1 MAATLNQANYGT
13 GVYGTARYGQYN
25 VKPSGV
31 AGLSNLDARPSNDM
45 RFVAFSDQIVR
56 AIYAG
61 TKVYVDGSLHAT
73 LTNVGDTTTVSI
85 GNQSGNTRPS
95 KIITTDFPVSIAGNG
110 NSLAAAPFSWSGT
123 RFSFRDTRTNNSEI
137 IVQAVRTET
146 TVRIY
151 KGTDTSPVYTLTA
164 KTDEAA
170 VADDIFGTYGS
181 QTWSIEADDL
191 IVVGVGAGAG
201 SSDSFSVDTD
211 ILFPES
217 TELFGH
223 GGTLTST
230 DARTNSTGFTVTTFR
245 SELGTTETDTLS
257 TSNQNPGVSG
267 RSTQYSLGNYTRS
280 TASTPFS
287 LFTIADA
294 DGGETTIAVGPEALC
309 TEWTL
314 PDEAEFLAI
323 VAPEAADGAGLRIYN
338 SSGTLQSSH
347 SFSQTSG
354 AVSGTP
360 CALYL
365 VSSTA
370 GTDGVD
376 GTYFDNP
383 LSHTLP
389 AGTRI
394 VSDYPAFIVWE
405 DENPDEDESILY
417 GHGSFADPISGSA
430 VNLVAKPAGV
440 GATSAVGTLTVSNDS
455 KIVPT
460 GVAAT
465 GAVQTVAV
473 TGFEIDVSEVLES
486 VSATGAVGTV
496 AISNTATLSGVSATA
511 SVGTVEAK
519 PTEAITG
526 VSATGSVGTVAISNT
541 VTLSG
546 VSATGAVGTL
556 EEKPTEALTGVS
568 ATGSVG
574 TVAISNTVGLTG
586 VNATVS
592 IGAAQENVT
601 EKLTGVAGTTALG
614 NISIDAAAT
623 ATGVSATAS
632 VGTVE
637 VQVTEI
643 VTGVS
648 ATGAVGTLTLTNDSK
663 IVPTGVAATGAVQAP
678 SVGGLEIDITEVI
691 ATGVEA
697 TGAVNGVAQV
707 NTGAGLTGVEATGA
721 VNGSLTFSNTV
732 TPTAVVATGA
742 AGTAQ
747 PNLQIAATG
756 VTATVATSEGRQ
768 NVTETP
774 TGVAGT
780 GAAGDIS
787 PNVGAGLTGVEATGT
802 IASVGVGISEALDSV
817 PATASVGTITVN
829 VTDIIAGTAG
839 TSALGTITTTAVVF
853 DFEAIKEQYG
863 RKRVVYVEKF
873 TDSSKERRVYVPH
886 EERTVVV
893 GKAASPERTVR
904 IPQENRTV
912 YIDRFS
918 TAAERRAKA
927 A

>member
-13 GVYGTARYGQYN
+13 GVYGTAKYGQYI

-31 AGLSNLDARPSNDM
+31 AGLTNLDARPSNDM
-45 RFVAFSDQIVR
+45 RFVAFSDQIIR

-170 VADDIFGTYGS
+170 VADNIFSTYGS
-181 QTWSIEADDL
+181 QVWSIEADDL

-201 SSDSFSVDTD
+201 SSDSFTTDTD

-245 SELGTTETDTLS
+245 SELGTTETDTLR
-257 TSNQNPGVSG
+257 TTNQNPGVSG

-287 LFTIADA
+287 LFSIADA
-294 DGGETTIAVGPEALC
+294 DGGQTTVAVGPQALC

-314 PDEAEFLAI
+314 PDEAEFLAV

-347 SFSQTSG
+347 TFSQTSG

-417 GHGSFADPISGSA
+417 GHGSFADPIAGSA
-430 VNLVAKPAGV
+430 VNLVAKPVGV
-440 GATSAVGTLTVSNDS
+440 S
-455 KIVPT
+455 
-460 GVAAT
+460 AT
-465 GAVQTVAV
+465 GAVQTVAIS
-473 TGFEIDVSEVLES
+473 GFEIDVSEVLDS
-486 VSATGAVGTV
+486 
-496 AISNTATLSGVSATA
+496 VSATA
-511 SVGTVEAK
+511 SVGT
-519 PTEAITG
+519 PQPN
-526 VSATGSVGTVAISNT
+526 VAI
-541 VTLSG
+541 TLSG

-586 VNATVS
+586 VSATVS
-592 IGAAQENVT
+592 IGTVQENVT

-614 NISIDAAAT
+614 NISIDASASL
-623 ATGVSATAS
+623 TGVSATAS
-632 VGTVE
+632 LGSIE

-648 ATGAVGTLTLTNDSK
+648 ATGAVGTLTVTNDSK
-663 IVPTGVAATGAVQAP
+663 IVPTGVQGTGAVQAP

-691 ATGVEA
+691 ATGVVA

-707 NTGAGLTGVEATGA
+707 NTGAGPTGVEATITL
-721 VNGSLTFSNTV
+721 NGSLTFSNTV
-732 TPTAVVATGA
+732 PLTSVVATGA

-747 PNLQIAATG
+747 PNLKIAATG
-756 VTATVATSEGRQ
+756 VSATVSTSEGRQ

-780 GAAGDIS
+780 GQVGSLGAG
-787 PNVGAGLTGVEATGT
+787 VGAGLTGVEAVGT
-802 IASVGVGISEALDSV
+802 AASVGVGVTEELDSA
-817 PATASVGTITVN
+817 PATVSIGTITVN
-829 VTDIIAGTAG
+829 VTDLLTGTVG

>member
-13 GVYGTARYGQYN
+13 GVYGTAKYGQYEVTLDN
-25 VKPSGV
+25 GVEARGNQDLGGATNAEYFVPSDV
-31 AGLSNLDARPSNDM
+31 DNPNLTVIAYEDS
-45 RFVAFSDQIVR
+45 
-56 AIYAG
+56 
-61 TKVYVDGSLHAT
+61 
-73 LTNVGDTTTVSI
+73 TTVYADGVSQ
-85 GNQSGNTRPS
+85 GT
-95 KIITTDFPVSIAGNG
+95 ITSA
-110 NSLAAAPFSWSGT
+110 
-123 RFSFRDTRTNNSEI
+123 
-137 IVQAVRTET
+137 
-146 TVRIY
+146 
-151 KGTDTSPVYTLTA
+151 
-164 KTDEAA
+164 
-170 VADDIFGTYGS
+170 
-181 QTWSIEADDL
+181 
-191 IVVGVGAGAG
+191 
-201 SSDSFSVDTD
+201 
-211 ILFPES
+211 
-217 TELFGH
+217 
-223 GGTLTST
+223 GGTLTITAANYEDKIISADKPITLQNANNETVGVPTSWAGTSFGVRNTRTGVNLQMRALYGTASVEIFKDGVSTTTLSVGSTSTTTQFYADDTSDPEYTIYSDIPIMVFKSGNTNLST
-230 DARTNSTGFTVTTFR
+230 DSRSLFPATTDFLYGIASGSGTAVRVDGYGETAVSTTRHDSNGGSNTSRTISTVDTALFA
-245 SELGTTETDTLS
+245 TDTDFIGPTNRIS
-257 TSNQNPGVSG
+257 AQK
-267 RSTQYSLGNYTRS
+267 
-280 TASTPFS
+280 AIIAFS
-287 LFTIADA
+287 IADS
-294 DGGETTIAVGPEALC
+294 DGGEKTTFVPEGCFAHEFRLI
-309 TEWTL
+309 EA
-314 PDEAEFLAI
+314 AEF
-323 VAPEAADGAGLRIYN
+323 VCFMGAPGTNGRYIKVYN
-338 SSGTLQSSH
+338 SSGTLVDTVQLATSNTGSDFPTKFQLISSTTTD
-347 SFSQTSG
+347 SSLTGSAKPYSLDAGMRFVSEVPVG
-354 AVSGTP
+354 AIVEDDSTDNENNLFG
-360 CALYL
+360 LRYFGGL
-365 VSSTA
+365 VSVADT
-370 GTDGVD
+370 
-376 GTYFDNP
+376 
-383 LSHTLP
+383 
-389 AGTRI
+389 
-394 VSDYPAFIVWE
+394 VS
-405 DENPDEDESILY
+405 LT
-417 GHGSFADPISGSA
+417 
-430 VNLVAKPAGV
+430 GV
-440 GATSAVGTLTVSNDS
+440 GATSAVGTLTLSNDS

-465 GAVQTVAV
+465 GAIQTVAV

-496 AISNTATLSGVSATA
+496 TISNTATLSGVSATA

-526 VSATGSVGTVAISNT
+526 VSATGSVGTVAIGNS

-546 VSATGAVGTL
+546 VSVTGAVGTL

-586 VNATVS
+586 VSATVS
-592 IGAAQENVT
+592 IGTAQENVT

-614 NISIDAAAT
+614 NVSIDAAAT

-774 TGVAGT
+774 TGVTGT
-780 GAAGDIS
+780 GAAGTIS
-787 PNVGAGLTGVEATGT
+787 LNVGAGLTGVEATGT
-802 IASVGVGISEALDSV
+802 IASVGVGISEVLDSA
-817 PATASVGTITVN
+817 PATASVSTITVN

-853 DFEAIKEQYG
+853 DFEAIRDLYG

-873 TDSSKERRVYVPH
+873 TNSSKERRVYVPH

-904 IPQENRTV
+904 IPQESRTV

-918 TAAERRAKA
+918 TVAERRAKA